1 MKGDKIPNPKSK
13 IPIARPTSD
22 SALTQKSKNN
32 VIDASPSPAS
42 KSVNDSKSVFE
53 RPGKSDINSEWC
65 DESQNRVLSNL
76 ELSVNRPTSD
86 SALTQKSKNNVID
99 ASPSPASK
107 SVNDSKSV
115 FEIPGKSDINSE
127 WCGESQNRVLSN
139 LELSVNRPT
148 SDSALTQKSKNNVID
163 ASPSP
168 ASKSVNNSK
177 SVFEI
182 PGKSDINSEWC
193 DESQNRALSN
203 LELSVNGTIGGDDNE
218 KSVQDRDTLSPTLS
232 RIAYVVRINKVD
244 GRDVL
249 VTEEIGP
256 RRTTHAANQDLKED
270 QGTYESPQV
279 GVHSRESEVRYHD
292 DKESNFSAGGEN
304 VFENTD
310 ADLDKTLY
318 LSSLRNGTFLQERKN
333 SFTGLNHSKSTLS
346 EQKSN
351 VDTLT
356 SLYKNSTENQKSKR
370 ETKERTRKSVT
381 DLHKDDS
388 AKLNDR
394 RPTSFNS
401 WTISRPNTRATYL
414 GTNIREHP
422 SYHKEISNKTT
433 EEIVSNITSEVTFVK
448 ENSAGL
454 SRTQS
459 AHNSERRSPKVR
471 RSGTFRISSSKS
483 DIDRNL
489 TPRTNSI
496 GEMERFEEVKFDI
509 VKGKNKIESQLP
521 PEKFISFQQ
530 RITQLSKKRIPVRKY
545 SKRDSI
551 NSDNESI
558 QLMSNEK
565 DKETTLERLNNRNT
579 HSAEE
584 DRSSVISYRSVA
596 NMSRDLKIVKQKVR
610 ETVWNELQK
619 NHGALWFKKNILHNL
634 NKNTNKKS
642 KDKVN
647 NLFLHESKLASDHL
661 NNGEQSNSQ
670 SQSTV
675 GVQTNDFRVI
685 GTTQMQ
691 LGAKRTKR
699 LRHRSK
705 IKDAGTQTVLHV
717 QPKIHRFKPKRDR
730 RKKSVPYDS
739 SSTHTDLSGH
749 NNIHTWLKHSYRTE
763 IKRSEKRIKTTHTK
777 VHHVMHSI
785 LERKHPKRRPSTFSL
800 QINQG
805 QYLPVQKFSKRKT
818 NRRGQT
824 STRVGYYKGYEVS
837 C

>member
-22 SALTQKSKNN
+22 SALKQKSKNN
-32 VIDASPSPAS
+32 VIDVSRSPAS

-53 RPGKSDINSEWC
+53 IPGKSDVNSQWYG
-65 DESQNRVLSNL
+65 ESQNRVLTKI

-86 SALTQKSKNNVID
+86 SALTRKSKNNVID
-99 ASPSPASK
+99 ASRSPASK

-139 LELSVNRPT
+139 LELSVN
-148 SDSALTQKSKNNVID
+148 
-163 ASPSP
+163 
-168 ASKSVNNSK
+168 
-177 SVFEI
+177 
-182 PGKSDINSEWC
+182 
-193 DESQNRALSN
+193 
-203 LELSVNGTIGGDDNE
+203 GTIGGHDTE
-218 KSVQDRDTLSPTLS
+218 KAVQDRDISSPSLSK
-232 RIAYVVRINKVD
+232 IAYVVRINKVD
-244 GRDVL
+244 GKDVL

-256 RRTTHAANQDLKED
+256 RWTTRAASQDLKED
-270 QGTYESPQV
+270 PGTYGSPQV
-279 GVHSRESEVRYHD
+279 GEHSRESETRYHD
-292 DKESNFSAGGEN
+292 DTESNCSAGGES
-304 VFENTD
+304 VFVNTD
-310 ADLDKTLY
+310 GDLNKTLY
-318 LSSLRNGTFLQERKN
+318 LSSLRNSTFLQEKHS

-356 SLYKNSTENQKSKR
+356 TLKENSTENQTSKR
-370 ETKERTRKSVT
+370 ETKEQTEKRITE
-381 DLHKDDS
+381 LHKDDS
-388 AKLNDR
+388 AKLHDR

-414 GTNIREHP
+414 GSNIQEHQR
-422 SYHKEISNKTT
+422 YQKEISNNTAK
-433 EEIVSNITSEVTFVK
+433 EIVSNFTSEVTFVK
-448 ENSAGL
+448 ENSTEL

-459 AHNSERRSPKVR
+459 AHNSQRQGSKVR

-483 DIDRNL
+483 DNDRNL

-509 VKGKNKIESQLP
+509 GKGKNKVESQVP

-545 SKRDSI
+545 TKIDSI
-551 NSDNESI
+551 NSGDENN
-558 QLMSNEK
+558 QLISNEK

-596 NMSRDLKIVKQKVR
+596 NMSKDLKIVKQKVR

-661 NNGEQSNSQ
+661 NNGVQSNSH

-675 GVQTNDFRVI
+675 GVQTNDFRVLE
-685 GTTQMQ
+685 TTHVH
-691 LGAKRTKR
+691 LGAKKTKR

-730 RKKSVPYDS
+730 RKKPVPYDS

-749 NNIHTWLKHSYRTE
+749 NNIYTWLKHSYRTE

-777 VHHVMHSI
+777 VRHVMHSI
-785 LERKHPKRRPSTFSL
+785 LEHRHPKRRPSTFSL

-837 C
+837 Y

>member
-53 RPGKSDINSEWC
+53 IPGKSDVNSEWC
-65 DESQNRVLSNL
+65 VASQNRVLSNL

-99 ASPSPASK
+99 VSRGSASK

-115 FEIPGKSDINSE
+115 FEIPGKGDINSE
-127 WCGESQNRVLSN
+127 WYRESQKRVLSN
-139 LELSVNRPT
+139 LELSVNGT
-148 SDSALTQKSKNNVID
+148 FGAVDTE
-163 ASPSP
+163 
-168 ASKSVNNSK
+168 KSVQ
-177 SVFEI
+177 
-182 PGKSDINSEWC
+182 D
-193 DESQNRALSN
+193 
-203 LELSVNGTIGGDDNE
+203 TGGVDTEKPVRDSGGVDTE
-218 KSVQDRDTLSPTLS
+218 KSVQDRDAFSPPLS

-256 RRTTHAANQDLKED
+256 RRTTRAANQDLKED
-270 QGTYESPQV
+270 PGAYGSTQV

-292 DKESNFSAGGEN
+292 DNESNFSAGGEN
-304 VFENTD
+304 VFQNTD
-310 ADLDKTLY
+310 ADSNKTLY
-318 LSSLRNGTFLQERKN
+318 LSSLRNSTFLQERHN

-351 VDTLT
+351 VDTLI
-356 SLYKNSTENQKSKR
+356 SLYENSTENQNSKR
-370 ETKERTRKSVT
+370 ETKEETRKSVT

-459 AHNSERRSPKVR
+459 AHNSERQSRKVR

-483 DIDRNL
+483 DNGRNL

-509 VKGKNKIESQLP
+509 VKGKNKVESQLP

-530 RITQLSKKRIPVRKY
+530 RLTQLSKKRIPVRKY
-545 SKRDSI
+545 SKIDSI

-619 NHGALWFKKNILHNL
+619 NHGSLWFKKNILHNL

-661 NNGEQSNSQ
+661 NNGVQSNSQ

-685 GTTQMQ
+685 ETTHVQ
-691 LGAKRTKR
+691 LGAKKTKR
-699 LRHRSK
+699 LKHRSK

-785 LERKHPKRRPSTFSL
+785 LEHRHQKRRPSTFSL

-805 QYLPVQKFSKRKT
+805 QYLPVQKFSKRRT

-837 C
+837 Y

>member
-32 VIDASPSPAS
+32 VIDVS
-42 KSVNDSKSVFE
+42 
-53 RPGKSDINSEWC
+53 R
-65 DESQNRVLSNL
+65 
-76 ELSVNRPTSD
+76 
-86 SALTQKSKNNVID
+86 
-99 ASPSPASK
+99 SPASK

-115 FEIPGKSDINSE
+115 FEIPRKSDINDE

-148 SDSALTQKSKNNVID
+148 SDSALAQKSKNNVIDASRSSASKSVNDSKSLFEIPGKSDINDEWCGESQNRVLSNLELSVNRPTSDSALKQKSKNNVID
-163 ASPSP
+163 ASPSLS
-168 ASKSVNNSK
+168 SKSVNDSK
-177 SVFEI
+177 SAFEI
-182 PGKSDINSEWC
+182 PGQSDVNDEWSG
-193 DESQNRALSN
+193 ESQNRVLSN
-203 LELSVNGTIGGDDNE
+203 LELSVNCTIGGGDTE
-218 KSVQDRDTLSPTLS
+218 KAAQDRDAFSPSLS

-256 RRTTHAANQDLKED
+256 RWTTRAASQDLKED
-270 QGTYESPQV
+270 PETYGSPQV

-292 DKESNFSAGGEN
+292 DKESNFSTGGEN

-310 ADLDKTLY
+310 GDLNKTLY
-318 LSSLRNGTFLQERKN
+318 LSSLRNGTFLQERHS
-333 SFTGLNHSKSTLS
+333 SFTGLNQSKSTLS

-351 VDTLT
+351 VNTLT
-356 SLYKNSTENQKSKR
+356 SLYENTTENQNSKR
-370 ETKERTRKSVT
+370 ETKEQTGKSIR

-388 AKLNDR
+388 AKLHDR

-414 GTNIREHP
+414 GSNIREHP
-422 SYHKEISNKTT
+422 RYQKEISNKTT

-454 SRTQS
+454 SRTKS
-459 AHNSERRSPKVR
+459 AHNSERQRRKVS

-483 DIDRNL
+483 DNDRNL
-489 TPRTNSI
+489 TPRTNSK

-509 VKGKNKIESQLP
+509 GKSKNKVESHLP

-530 RITQLSKKRIPVRKY
+530 RITELSKKRIPVRKK
-545 SKRDSI
+545 SKIDSI

-596 NMSRDLKIVKQKVR
+596 NMSRDLKIVKQKVK

-619 NHGALWFKKNILHNL
+619 NHGALWFKKNVLHNL

-661 NNGEQSNSQ
+661 NNGVQSNSQ

-685 GTTQMQ
+685 GTTHVQ
-691 LGAKRTKR
+691 LGAKKTKR

-730 RKKSVPYDS
+730 RKKPVPYDS
-739 SSTHTDLSGH
+739 SSTHTDLSGQ

-785 LERKHPKRRPSTFSL
+785 LEHRHPKRRPSTFSL

-837 C
+837 Y